1 MNTHALYTP
10 PESDR
15 QILDE
20 DTGADFRSLEHDWTD
35 KLQKERHRNR
45 ALTAAVVMLA
55 LTLVPFAAAVLYL
68 ALFRVPEPYVLQVD
82 DRNAVSFGGRLSDD
96 FSITDEMI
104 PSQLMAFVENW
115 RTVTPDNTQQKRRVS
130 RLYCMVTDRAP
141 ARERLNEYFRDS
153 ANDPFERNVNLSVTT
168 EIRQISKLSGATWQ
182 VEWYETTRAHDGR
195 IEGDR
200 ATWRATLIAE
210 QGRVQPACLEGNPL
224 GIYVQELN
232 WTQAR

>member
-1 MNTHALYTP
+1 MNTNVLYTP
-10 PESDR
+10 ETSGR
-15 QILDE
+15 KVLDE

-45 ALTAAVVMLA
+45 ALTAAIAVLA
-55 LTLVPFAAAVLYL
+55 LVLALFAAALLYL
-68 ALFRVPEPYVLQVD
+68 ALFRGPEPYVLEVD
-82 DRNAVSFGGRLSDD
+82 ESGKVSFGGRLSSD
-96 FSITDEMI
+96 FSVTDEMI
-104 PSQLMAFVENW
+104 PSQLMDFVENW
-115 RTVTPDNTQQKRRVS
+115 RTVTPDNTQQKRRIA

-141 ARERLNEYFRDS
+141 SRERLNEYFREPQ
-153 ANDPFERNVNLSVTT
+153 NDPFKRNVNLSVTT

-195 IEGDR
+195 IEGER